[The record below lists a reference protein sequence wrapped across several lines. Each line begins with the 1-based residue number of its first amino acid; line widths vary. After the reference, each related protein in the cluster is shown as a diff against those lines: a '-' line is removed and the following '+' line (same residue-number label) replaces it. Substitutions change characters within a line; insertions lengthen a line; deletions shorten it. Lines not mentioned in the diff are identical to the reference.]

1 MAASDRH
8 LDRNSLLDPDHH
20 SYLTES
26 RGSGDTASADEST
39 GGAVYPTVMAYIIG
53 WQYAWILLLFTAVVM
68 LNYMWK
74 YIVYVRDLY
83 REATP

>member
-1 MAASDRH
+1 
-8 LDRNSLLDPDHH
+8 
-20 SYLTES
+20 
-26 RGSGDTASADEST
+26 
-39 GGAVYPTVMAYIIG
+39 MAYIIG

-83 REATP
+83 REATH